1 MEKEIID
8 EQEMQ
13 YIVKQAKKVTLGII
27 ILIVIT
33 ATIYFKYGR

>member
-33 ATIYFKYGR
+33 AIIYFKYGR